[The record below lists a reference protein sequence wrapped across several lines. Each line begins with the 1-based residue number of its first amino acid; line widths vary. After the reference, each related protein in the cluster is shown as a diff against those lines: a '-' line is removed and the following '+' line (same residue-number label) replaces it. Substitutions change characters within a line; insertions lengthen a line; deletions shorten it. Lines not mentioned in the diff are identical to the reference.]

1 MQELREQKRWRQ
13 YYDTL
18 KSFDNLPYAYAIT
31 THKATRRKASPVV
44 EDDDLRLWALCSSIN
59 YIFPDIADMRPCP
72 DLQKILYTALTRAR
86 IQAFIPQ

>member
-1 MQELREQKRWRQ
+1 MLNAMNALFNSLLLLF
-13 YYDTL
+13 TL
-18 KSFDNLPYAYAIT
+18 IFILINLYAIT
-31 THKATRRKASPVV
+31 THKAQG
-44 EDDDLRLWALCSSIN
+44 SSIN